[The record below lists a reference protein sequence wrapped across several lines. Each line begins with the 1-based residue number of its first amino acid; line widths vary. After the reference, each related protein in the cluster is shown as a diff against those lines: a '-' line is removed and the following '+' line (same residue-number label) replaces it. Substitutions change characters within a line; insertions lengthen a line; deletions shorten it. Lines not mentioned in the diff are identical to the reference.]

1 MRVSLR
7 ISLKPVC
14 PELVEG
20 CLLSTLARTSSR
32 LPRIEM
38 LSYRHAFHAGNF
50 ADVLK
55 HSVLTLVLDYMTRKE
70 KGFHYIDSHSG
81 AGMYQLND
89 DYAQKTGEYRNGIAK
104 LVGEPN
110 LPVALQPYIEL
121 INQLN
126 GNAELDIYPGSPGIA
141 KAFMRRQDSTH
152 LFELHPTDIEHL
164 TDFCYRWKKCFV
176 KQSDG
181 YQGVLGLL
189 PPPSRRGVVLIDP
202 PYELKEDY
210 QKAVTTIIKAYKK
223 FATGTYILWY
233 PVVQR
238 SRVDE
243 MQNNFINSEV
253 KNVLQLEFCLSEDSE
268 EYGMTGT
275 GLFIVNPPW
284 QLAQQ
289 MSEAL
294 PYLKEK
300 LGSDETHFTVKQ
312 LVIE

>member
-1 MRVSLR
+1 
-7 ISLKPVC
+7 
-14 PELVEG
+14 
-20 CLLSTLARTSSR
+20 
-32 LPRIEM
+32 M

-55 HSVLTLVLDYMTRKE
+55 HCVLTLVLDYMTRKE

-81 AGMYQLND
+81 AGMYQLAD
-89 DYAQKTGEYRNGIAK
+89 EFAQKTGEYKDGITK
-104 LVGEPN
+104 LINEQNIPE
-110 LPVALQPYIEL
+110 ALQPYVDLIKEL
-121 INQLN
+121 NPN
-126 GNAELDIYPGSPGIA
+126 SETSDLDLYPGSPGIA
-141 KAFMRRQDSTH
+141 KRFMRRQDSTH
-152 LFELHPTDIEHL
+152 LFELHPTDIQHL
-164 TDFCYRWKKCFV
+164 NDFCYRWKKVFV

-210 QKAVTTIIKAYKK
+210 QKAVNTIIKAYNK

-233 PVVQR
+233 PVVKR
-238 SRVDE
+238 ELVNE
-243 MQNNFINSEV
+243 MKLTFINSDI
-253 KNVLQLEFCLSEDSE
+253 KNLLQVEFCLSDDTD

-284 QLAQQ
+284 QLAKK
-289 MSEAL
+289 MSEVL

-300 LGSDETHFTVKQ
+300 LGNANSSFTIEQ
-312 LVIE
+312 LIAE

>member
-1 MRVSLR
+1 
-7 ISLKPVC
+7 
-14 PELVEG
+14 
-20 CLLSTLARTSSR
+20 
-32 LPRIEM
+32 M

-81 AGMYQLND
+81 AGMYQLAD
-89 DYAQKTGEYRNGIAK
+89 EFAQKTGEYKTGVAK
-104 LVGEPN
+104 LTTQGKAN
-110 LPVALQPYIEL
+110 IDLPEALLPYINL

-126 GNAELDIYPGSPGIA
+126 GNSELELYPGSPGIA

-152 LFELHPTDIEHL
+152 LFELHPTDIQHL
-164 TDFCYRWKKCFV
+164 EDFCYRWKKVFV

-210 QKAVTTIIKAYKK
+210 IKAVRTIIKAYKR

-233 PVVQR
+233 PVVKRNLVEQMK
-238 SRVDE
+238 SS
-243 MQNNFINSEV
+243 FIASDV
-253 KNVLQLEFCLSEDSE
+253 KNLLQVEFCLNEDTE

-284 QLAQQ
+284 QLTKQLEQ
-289 MSEAL
+289 IM
-294 PYLKEK
+294 PYLKST
-300 LGSDETHFTVKQ
+300 LGNTQSSYQIKQ
-312 LVIE
+312 LIAE

>member
-1 MRVSLR
+1 
-7 ISLKPVC
+7 
-14 PELVEG
+14 
-20 CLLSTLARTSSR
+20 
-32 LPRIEM
+32 M

-70 KGFHYIDSHSG
+70 KGFHYIDSHAG
-81 AGMYQLND
+81 AGMYQLAD
-89 DYAQKTGEYRNGIAK
+89 EYSQKTSEYKEGIAK
-104 LVGEPN
+104 LVNERN
-110 LPVALQPYIEL
+110 LPEALPDALPEALKPYVSL

-126 GNAELDIYPGSPGIA
+126 GNSKLEIYPGSPGIA
-141 KAFMRRQDSTH
+141 KAFMRRQDSSH

-164 TDFCYRWKKCFV
+164 TDFCHRWKKSFV

-210 QKAVTTIIKAYKK
+210 QKAVNTIIKAYKK

-233 PVVQR
+233 PVVHR
-238 SRVDE
+238 TRVNE
-243 MQNNFINSEV
+243 MVSSFTQSEV
-253 KNVLQLEFCLSEDSE
+253 KNLLQLEFCLSTDTD
-268 EYGMTGT
+268 EYGMTGS

-284 QLAQQ
+284 QLSEQ
-289 MSEAL
+289 MSEVL
-294 PYLKEK
+294 PYLKET
-300 LGSDETHFTVKQ
+300 LGNDSSSFCVE
-312 LVIE
+312 LLIAE

>member
-1 MRVSLR
+1 
-7 ISLKPVC
+7 
-14 PELVEG
+14 
-20 CLLSTLARTSSR
+20 
-32 LPRIEM
+32 M

-55 HSVLTLVLDYMTRKE
+55 HSVLTLVLDYMIRKE

-81 AGMYQLND
+81 AGMYQLTD
-89 DYAQKTGEYRNGIAK
+89 DYAQKTGEYKNGIAK
-104 LVGEPN
+104 LIGATN
-110 LPVALQPYIEL
+110 LPDALQPYIQL
-121 INQLN
+121 IKQLN
-126 GNAELDIYPGSPGIA
+126 GINTQSNIQDSAQQANIQNNELELYPGSPGIA

-152 LFELHPTDIEHL
+152 LFELHSTDIQYL

-210 QKAVTTIIKAYKK
+210 QKAVRTIIKAYKK

-233 PVVQR
+233 PVVKR
-238 SRVDE
+238 DLVDGMVNAFTNIE
-243 MQNNFINSEV
+243 SSKEPNKKSNNETSSEV
-253 KNVLQLEFCLSEDSE
+253 RNLIQIEFCLTADTE

-284 QLAQQ
+284 QLMQQ
-289 MSEAL
+289 MTEVL
-294 PYLKEK
+294 PYLQEM
-300 LGSDETHFTVKQ
+300 LGSESSSYTIKQ
-312 LVIE
+312 LIAE